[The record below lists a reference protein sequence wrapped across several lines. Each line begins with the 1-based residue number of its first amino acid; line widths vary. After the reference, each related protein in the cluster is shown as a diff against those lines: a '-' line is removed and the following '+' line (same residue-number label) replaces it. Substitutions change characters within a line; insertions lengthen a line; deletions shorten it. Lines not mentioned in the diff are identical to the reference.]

1 MKHNL
6 KQIFSLIALLF
17 CFSGQL
23 LAKNLADS
31 LVKEQKYL
39 PLFGKKKLNNKDAK
53 DLQAFLLS
61 CDESFSSRKEA
72 AKFFSDRAWEYVSEG
87 KPDTATFRFNYVN
100 ALDSTSYES
109 YWGLGVISF
118 QKEQFGLALELLGKG
133 LELDS
138 TQTVMRVDYAIV
150 KLSCYL
156 KNQECG
162 TLAEVESILARCLKE
177 DPSNA
182 NAWMKRCQVAYLL
195 GNYELAW
202 AYFHEC
208 RQLDFLQLDI
218 NFASQLVEKMP
229 DPKGFFK

>member
-1 MKHNL
+1 MKQNL
-6 KQIFSLIALLF
+6 KQLLSLIVLLLGL
-17 CFSGQL
+17 SGYL
-23 LAKNLADS
+23 EAKNLTDS
-31 LVKEQKYL
+31 LIKEQKYQ

-53 DLQAFLLS
+53 ELQDFLRS

-72 AKFFSDRAWEYVSEG
+72 AKFFSERAWEYVAEG
-87 KPDTATFRFNYVN
+87 RPDTATFRFNYVN

-118 QKEQFGLALELLGKG
+118 QKEQFPLALDLLSKG
-133 LELDS
+133 LDLDS

-156 KNQECG
+156 KNMDCG
-162 TLAEVESILARCLKE
+162 TLEEVETILARCLKE
-177 DPSNA
+177 NPANA

>member
-1 MKHNL
+1 MKQNL
-6 KQIFSLIALLF
+6 KQLLPLVALLF
-17 CFSGQL
+17 CLSGHL
-23 LAKNLADS
+23 EAKNLADS
-31 LVKEQKYL
+31 LVKEQKYQ
-39 PLFGKKKLNNKDAK
+39 PLFGKNKLNAKDAK
-53 DLQAFLLS
+53 DLQDFLIS
-61 CDESFSSRKEA
+61 CDQSFSSRKEA
-72 AKFFSDRAWEYVSEG
+72 AKFFSDRAWEYVAEG

-118 QKEQFGLALELLGKG
+118 QKEHFPLALELLGKG
-133 LELDS
+133 LALDS

-156 KNQECG
+156 KNQDCG
-162 TLAEVESILARCLKE
+162 TLEEVESLLARSLKE

-218 NFASQLVEKMP
+218 NFAAQLVEKMP

>member
-1 MKHNL
+1 M
-6 KQIFSLIALLF
+6 
-17 CFSGQL
+17 
-23 LAKNLADS
+23 DS
-31 LVKEQKYL
+31 LVKEQKYQA
-39 PLFGKKKLNNKDAK
+39 LFGKKKLNAKDAL
-53 DLQAFLLS
+53 DLEQFLVS
-61 CDESFSSRKEA
+61 CDQSFSSRKEA
-72 AKFFSDRAWEYVSEG
+72 AKFFSDRAWEYVAEG

-100 ALDSTSYES
+100 ALDSSTYES

-118 QKEQFGLALELLGKG
+118 QNQNFPLALELLEKG
-133 LELDS
+133 LSLDS

-156 KNQECG
+156 KNQNCG
-162 TLAEVESILARCLKE
+162 TLEEVEVLLARCLKE
-177 DPSNA
+177 EPSNA

-218 NFASQLVEKMP
+218 NFAAQLVEKMP